1 MPEYVLEVPINHDL
15 LVRLLRKILNLD
27 VLKFFKSIINV
38 KNLKYS

>member
-1 MPEYVLEVPINHDL
+1 MPEYVLEVLTNHDL

-27 VLKFFKSIINV
+27 VLKFFKSIMNV